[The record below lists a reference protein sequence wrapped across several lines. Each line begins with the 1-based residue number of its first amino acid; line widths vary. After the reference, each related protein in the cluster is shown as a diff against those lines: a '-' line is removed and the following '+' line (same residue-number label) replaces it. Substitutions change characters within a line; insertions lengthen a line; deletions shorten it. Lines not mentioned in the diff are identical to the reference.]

1 MGSVGW
7 WKENFYPDYPD
18 YILLEN
24 TFIANDCLSSS
35 QDKLIWVWFFI
46 FSSTRKVERGDES
59 TRSLFRRQ
67 DLDRL
72 KTTCSALQVGL
83 GGNSLGVILDESLS
97 IINNQYMG
105 GMVPCFLTSDNV
117 RWDINWYP
125 TGRCRRICEC
135 PQILTD
141 SVCFLNLL

>member
-1 MGSVGW
+1 MIIFCRRIPSLLMTVCHPHKINWSGFDF
-7 WKENFYPDYPD
+7 FYIFVYPKKSRTRWRE
-18 YILLEN
+18 YTVI
-24 TFIANDCLSSS
+24 
-35 QDKLIWVWFFI
+35 V
-46 FSSTRKVERGDES
+46 SSTG
-59 TRSLFRRQ
+59 L
-67 DLDRL
+67 RL

-97 IINNQYMG
+97 IINNQYTG

-141 SVCFLNLL
+141 SVCFLNLS

>member
-1 MGSVGW
+1 MIIFCWRIPS
-7 WKENFYPDYPD
+7 
-18 YILLEN
+18 LLMTVCHPHKIN
-24 TFIANDCLSSS
+24 WSGFDF
-35 QDKLIWVWFFI
+35 FFI
-46 FSSTRKVERGDES
+46 FVYPKSRTRWREYTVIVSSTG
-59 TRSLFRRQ
+59 L
-67 DLDRL
+67 RL

-135 PQILTD
+135 PKILTD

>member
-1 MGSVGW
+1 MIIFCRRIPSLLMTVCHPHKINWSGFDF
-7 WKENFYPDYPD
+7 FYIFVYPKSRKRWRE
-18 YILLEN
+18 YTVI
-24 TFIANDCLSSS
+24 
-35 QDKLIWVWFFI
+35 V
-46 FSSTRKVERGDES
+46 SSTG
-59 TRSLFRRQ
+59 L
-67 DLDRL
+67 RL

-135 PQILTD
+135 PKILTD

>member
-1 MGSVGW
+1 MIIFCRRIPSLLMTVCHPHKINW
-7 WKENFYPDYPD
+7 SWFDFFYIFVYPKSRTRWRE
-18 YILLEN
+18 YTVI
-24 TFIANDCLSSS
+24 
-35 QDKLIWVWFFI
+35 V
-46 FSSTRKVERGDES
+46 SSTG
-59 TRSLFRRQ
+59 L
-67 DLDRL
+67 RL

-125 TGRCRRICEC
+125 TGRCCPLCEC

-141 SVCFLNLL
+141 SVCFLNLS

>member
-1 MGSVGW
+1 MIIFCRRIPSLLMTVCHPHKINWSGFDF
-7 WKENFYPDYPD
+7 FYIFVYPKSRTRWRE
-18 YILLEN
+18 YTVI
-24 TFIANDCLSSS
+24 
-35 QDKLIWVWFFI
+35 V
-46 FSSTRKVERGDES
+46 SSTG
-59 TRSLFRRQ
+59 L
-67 DLDRL
+67 RL

-117 RWDINWYP
+117 HWDINWYP

-135 PQILTD
+135 PKILTD

>member
-1 MGSVGW
+1 MIIFCWRIPSLLMTVCHPHKINWSGFDFFFFFV
-7 WKENFYPDYPD
+7 YPKSRTRWREYTV
-18 YILLEN
+18 I
-24 TFIANDCLSSS
+24 
-35 QDKLIWVWFFI
+35 V
-46 FSSTRKVERGDES
+46 SSTG
-59 TRSLFRRQ
+59 L
-67 DLDRL
+67 RL
-72 KTTCSALQVGL
+72 KTTCSALQVGH

-141 SVCFLNLL
+141 SVCFLNLS

>member
-1 MGSVGW
+1 MIIFCRRIPSLLMTVCHPHKINWSGFDF
-7 WKENFYPDYPD
+7 FYIFVYPKSRTRWRE
-18 YILLEN
+18 YTVI
-24 TFIANDCLSSS
+24 
-35 QDKLIWVWFFI
+35 V
-46 FSSTRKVERGDES
+46 SSTG
-59 TRSLFRRQ
+59 L
-67 DLDRL
+67 RL

-83 GGNSLGVILDESLS
+83 GGNSLGVILDKSLS

-141 SVCFLNLL
+141 SVCFLNLS